1 MSNPFA
7 KIESVNISVDNSSL
21 VTGIEWAKSTKGK
34 STDPKGSLTL
44 TFIKGERYEYVNV
57 PSTVVQ
63 EMLLAESIG
72 KYFHTNIKDQYDT
85 YKEI

>member
-1 MSNPFA
+1 MSNLFA

-21 VTGIEWAKSTKGK
+21 VTDIEWAKKPKEK

-44 TFIKGERYEYVNV
+44 TFTKGERYEYVDV
-57 PSTVVQ
+57 PSTILQ
-63 EMLLAESIG
+63 EMLLSESIG
-72 KYFHTNIKDQYDT
+72 KYFHSNIKDQYDT